1 MYIFVY
7 VIFDWP
13 YLSKHLVQQKCK
25 QLIFLWAAVYTHIFY
40 HFFLPM
46 VILITICI
54 YMYVYVSSSSIS
66 FKKHLRHLFVI
77 TISILGNSMIC

>member
-25 QLIFLWAAVYTHIFY
+25 QLIFLWAAVYTHIFLIFY
-40 HFFLPM
+40 QWSFYNNMYLYVCVCQLFLY
-46 VILITICI
+46 L
-54 YMYVYVSSSSIS
+54 
-66 FKKHLRHLFVI
+66 L
-77 TISILGNSMIC
+77 